1 MKLCFQGVCGSVK
14 KSKFYNVLVA
24 LMAIL
29 PLVDICTDYAF
40 LIITF
45 TKENASKLERV
56 VPKISEIVTD
66 KFRYN

>member
-1 MKLCFQGVCGSVK
+1 MFGQAKLYLQGVWGSVK
-14 KSKFYNVLVA
+14 KSKSYNVLVA

-45 TKENASKLERV
+45 TKQNVEKMERI
-56 VPKISEIVTD
+56 VPKMSKVVM
-66 KFRYN
+66 